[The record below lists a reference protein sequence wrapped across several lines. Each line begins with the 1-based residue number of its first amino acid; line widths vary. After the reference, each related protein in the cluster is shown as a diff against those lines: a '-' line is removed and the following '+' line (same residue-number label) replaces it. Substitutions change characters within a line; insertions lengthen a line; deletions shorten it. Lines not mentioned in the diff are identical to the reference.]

1 MAEVKTGSSS
11 QSASNAPKRKSTS
24 KALRKQARMAVRK
37 SPMSSYS
44 PNPLRAELM
53 RLISVLHRHG
63 AISSSMRGSLK
74 DELIAAKT
82 MAQLRALHE
91 KITMDVGIR

>member
-1 MAEVKTGSSS
+1 
-11 QSASNAPKRKSTS
+11 
-24 KALRKQARMAVRK
+24 MAVRT

-53 RLISVLHRHG
+53 RLISALHRHG
-63 AISSSMRGSLK
+63 AISSDVRGTLK

-82 MAQLRALHE
+82 MTQLRALHE
-91 KITMDVGIR
+91 KITLDVGDSVVPKPKAAKTPDALVVPDINVLLGR